1 MKNWTRP
8 EVSELEVSMTAAGL
22 LPTSFEIVFGGGGGG
37 CGGSGSDDGK
47 NDGDGKD
54 ENPDGTPES

>member
-8 EVSELEVSMTAAGL
+8 EVSELEVSMTAAGI
-22 LPTSFEIVFGGGGGG
+22 LPTCFELILGGGGR
-37 CGGSGSDDGK
+37 DDGK
-47 NDGDGKD
+47 NDGDSDGKD